1 MDDLGCCVDGE
12 EMKGTEILEV
22 DVGGRLQSRVKER
35 PVRQWEE
42 GAGSGCQF
50 LSPKRATALSGAR

>member
-1 MDDLGCCVDGE
+1 MGDVVW
-12 EMKGTEILEV
+12 TEKKLEGQRNAEV
-22 DVGGRLQSRVKER
+22 DVSGRLQSRVKER
-35 PVRQWEE
+35 PVRQLEE